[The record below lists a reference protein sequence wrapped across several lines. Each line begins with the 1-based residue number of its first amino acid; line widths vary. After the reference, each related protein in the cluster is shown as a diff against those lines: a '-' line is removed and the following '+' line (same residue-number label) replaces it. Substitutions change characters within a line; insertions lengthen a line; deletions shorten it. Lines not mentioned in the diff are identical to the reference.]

1 MVVLLWVWRT
11 LFAILLRLFGSGWR
25 ANFLFIMLVGLGLVN
40 SVVHSS
46 YPLSVVW
53 FDCYCCWMGLM
64 FGGVVL
70 WLFVFWFMILDCVT
84 WWFVNWLCRWLVV
97 AFVFVCGC

>member
-1 MVVLLWVWRT
+1 
-11 LFAILLRLFGSGWR
+11 
-25 ANFLFIMLVGLGLVN
+25 
-40 SVVHSS
+40 
-46 YPLSVVW
+46 
-53 FDCYCCWMGLM
+53 M